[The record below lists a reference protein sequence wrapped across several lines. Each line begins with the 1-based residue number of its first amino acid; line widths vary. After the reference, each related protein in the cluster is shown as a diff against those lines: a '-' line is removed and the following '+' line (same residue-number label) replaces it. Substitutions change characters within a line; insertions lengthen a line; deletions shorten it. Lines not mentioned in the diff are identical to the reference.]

1 MLLFFSL
8 SNIVDCVKI
17 ALLLTDKSPGA
28 ILLSIICLQPRVF
41 ATCAFS
47 CYLFGIAHTVCST
60 YKFGKQRFKMSKRI
74 DIIFTIFIILPF
86 VTTNICAIGLN
97 ISINQNNPKG
107 SDTFFNI
114 EYLQWLVYWPIL
126 IVWILL
132 AGLRLVKMLKKH
144 LYHQN
149 SHGNSESIQKS
160 RLAIFKVRMT
170 MAIGI
175 CSTIIFIFVRYFY
188 TFMEDYFSNNLEGTV
203 ICFGI
208 VIYHSTLASTL
219 IIMTMVFNPKAFHPL
234 DATSPSEDESP
245 ESHDNTDATES
256 NCARPTDESTLAV
269 SPIETSE
276 KIPLVV

>member
-8 SNIVDCVKI
+8 SNIVDCVKT

-60 YKFGKQRFKMSKRI
+60 YKFGEQRFKMSKRI
-74 DIIFTIFIILPF
+74 DIIFTIFLILPF

-97 ISINQNNPKG
+97 ISINQNN
-107 SDTFFNI
+107 SEDAWIFFDI

-126 IVWILL
+126 VIWILL
-132 AGLRLVKMLKKH
+132 AGFRLIKILKKH
-144 LYHQN
+144 LHHQI

-160 RLAIFKVRMT
+160 RLAIFKVCMT
-170 MAIGI
+170 MTIGS
-175 CSTIIFIFVRYFY
+175 CSIIIFVLAQCLY

-208 VIYHSTLASTL
+208 IIYHSTLASTL
-219 IIMTMVFNPKAFHPL
+219 IIITMVFNPKAFHPL
-234 DATSPSEDESP
+234 DATSPSADELP

-256 NCARPTDESTLAV
+256 KCARPTDESTLAV

-276 KIPLVV
+276 KIPLIV